1 MKVGFIG
8 LGTMGRPMAL
18 HLVRGGHEL
27 AVWARR
33 PASAEPLKSAG
44 ARVCAS
50 PAEVAQNAEVV
61 FTVVTAAAD
70 TEAVVLGANG
80 IVHGARAGAVVV
92 DMATISPL
100 ATRRIAAALGERGV
114 EMLDA
119 PVSGGPMGAEQAT
132 LSIMVGGKPEVF
144 ARVKPLFECM
154 GKTIMHMGDNGAGQV
169 TKACNQLSLCVT
181 AQGVA
186 ESLSL
191 ARRLGVDPARVREV
205 MAGGI
210 AASRVLDVF
219 GKRMV
224 ERDFEGGIETR
235 LYHKDLDIV
244 LGLMHEAGLPAPAA
258 ALAMQQINAMMSA
271 GDAHRDLSGL
281 VRVLERMAAPDAPRQ
296 S

>member
-1 MKVGFIG
+1 MNVGFIG
-8 LGTMGRPMAL
+8 LGIMGRPMAM

-27 AVWARR
+27 AVWARQ
-33 PASAEPLKSAG
+33 PASAEPLKTAG

-61 FTVVTAAAD
+61 FTVVTDAAD
-70 TEAVVLGANG
+70 VEAVVLGANG
-80 IVHGARAGAVVV
+80 IVHGARPGTVVV
-92 DMATISPL
+92 DMGTISPL
-100 ATRRIAAALGERGV
+100 ATRRIAAALAGRGL

-119 PVSGGPMGAEQAT
+119 PVSGGPMGAGEGT
-132 LSIMVGGKPEVF
+132 LSIMVGGKAEVF

-154 GKTIMHMGDNGAGQV
+154 GRTIVHMGGNGAGQV

-186 ESLSL
+186 EALAL
-191 ARRLGVDPARVREV
+191 ARRLGVDPGKVREV

-210 AASRVLDVF
+210 AASRVLEVF

-224 ERDFEGGIETR
+224 ERDFEAGIEAR

-244 LGLMHEAGLPAPAA
+244 LDLMHEAGLAAPAA
-258 ALAMQQINAMMSA
+258 ALTMQQINAMMSA
-271 GDAHRDLSGL
+271 GDARRDLSGL
-281 VRVLERMAAPDAPRQ
+281 LRVLERMAGEEGA
-296 S
+296 

>member
-33 PASAEPLKSAG
+33 PVSAEPLKSAG
-44 ARVCAS
+44 ARVYAS

-80 IVHGARAGAVVV
+80 IVHGARAGTVVV

-186 ESLSL
+186 EALSL
-191 ARRLGVDPARVREV
+191 ARRLGVDPAGVREV

-244 LGLMHEAGLPAPAA
+244 LGLVHEADLPAPAA

-271 GDAHRDLSGL
+271 GDARRDLSGL
-281 VRVLERMAAPDAPRQ
+281 VRVLERMAASDAPRQ